1 MFKLRKVIE
10 MEAIVDSTVSQKMF
24 YLLVL
29 QFPIRTEKINF
40 LLEKVKEEFRSIF
53 GDNLLTLHSL

>member
-40 LLEKVKEEFRSIF
+40 LLEKVKEEF
-53 GDNLLTLHSL
+53 LLLPPGP